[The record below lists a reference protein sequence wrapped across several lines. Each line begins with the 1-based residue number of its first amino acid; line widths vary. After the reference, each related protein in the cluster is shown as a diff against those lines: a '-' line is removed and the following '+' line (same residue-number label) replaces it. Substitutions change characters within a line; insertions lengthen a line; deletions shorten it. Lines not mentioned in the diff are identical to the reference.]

1 MIEKKHLIILIMFL
15 FMGVS
20 ARGQEHFS
28 RNIEQTV
35 FVPKGQWVVGVS
47 ANYGQSKFD
56 NYQYLVVENIN
67 GNDYSF
73 KVSPM
78 LCYIVKDDFGVGG
91 RFAYNR
97 TRTKMNSADFV
108 ISGDDSFS
116 VDNLYAI
123 TQSYHSSMI
132 MRNYMSFGSS
142 KRFGIVNEVALRY
155 GYSESKLASG
165 SGTSFSGSFMRTHSV
180 GLGVSPGILM
190 FLNNYSAMEV
200 NVGVLELGFNRMR
213 QTNNQIHVAKVDTRS
228 ANFKINLFSIS
239 FGVVF
244 YL

>member
-78 LCYIVKDDFGVGG
+78 LCYIVKDDLGVGG

-142 KRFGIVNEVALRY
+142 KRFGIVMRWLCAMAIASRSWQAVA
-155 GYSESKLASG
+155 AP
-165 SGTSFSGSFMRTHSV
+165 
-180 GLGVSPGILM
+180 VSLVRLCAHIL
-190 FLNNYSAMEV
+190 
-200 NVGVLELGFNRMR
+200 
-213 QTNNQIHVAKVDTRS
+213 
-228 ANFKINLFSIS
+228 
-239 FGVVF
+239 
-244 YL
+244 

>member
-73 KVSPM
+73 KVSP
-78 LCYIVKDDFGVGG
+78 IVKDDLGVGG

-97 TRTKMNSADFV
+97 TRTKMNSAD
-108 ISGDDSFS
+108 S
-116 VDNLYAI
+116 V
-123 TQSYHSSMI
+123 SY
-132 MRNYMSFGSS
+132 
-142 KRFGIVNEVALRY
+142 
-155 GYSESKLASG
+155 
-165 SGTSFSGSFMRTHSV
+165 TH
-180 GLGVSPGILM
+180 LTLP
-190 FLNNYSAMEV
+190 
-200 NVGVLELGFNRMR
+200 
-213 QTNNQIHVAKVDTRS
+213 TN
-228 ANFKINLFSIS
+228 
-239 FGVVF
+239 
-244 YL
+244 